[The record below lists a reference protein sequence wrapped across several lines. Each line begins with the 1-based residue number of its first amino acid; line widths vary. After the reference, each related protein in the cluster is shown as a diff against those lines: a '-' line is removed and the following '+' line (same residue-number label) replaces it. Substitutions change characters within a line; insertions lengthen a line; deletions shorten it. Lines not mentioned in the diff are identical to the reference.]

1 MEKTRQ
7 DGARQDTARQ
17 DRTRSKGHN
26 RTGQDRTGHNQ
37 DRTRQDKTGGNKV
50 EKGELR
56 RFKAGPGR
64 AAQET
69 TDDLKT
75 RCTKHNQYEEG
86 SETV

>member
-1 MEKTRQ
+1 M
-7 DGARQDTARQ
+7 GL
-17 DRTRSKGHN
+17 DRTQQDKIGQEAQVTTGQDK
-26 RTGQDRTGHNQ
+26 TGQDRRGQDITGQ
-37 DRTRQDKTGGNKV
+37 DKTGQDKTGGNKV

-64 AAQET
+64 AAQDT

-75 RCTKHNQYEEG
+75 RCTKNNQYEER